1 MSWEQIRLRDIG
13 RWYGGGTPAKSNA
26 QYWSDGTIPWL
37 SPKDMG
43 TDVLAGTQDLINAAA
58 IGATAVKLVPQNA
71 VAVVVRSGILER
83 TVPVAL
89 VPFETTLNQDMK
101 AVVARDGVDPRWIA
115 WGLRAFEGRLLAET
129 RKTGTT
135 VASMDMTRFLGFE
148 LPVPPL
154 DEQRRI
160 LTILGDQL
168 SRVDAAD
175 RSFALVEQRL
185 DALRAST
192 LAELLANSGSLGETV
207 PLGDLGAIGTGGT
220 PSRSMSSF
228 YDGGKIPWVTSG
240 DLSGGLIA
248 GSKQYVTEA
257 GRAAARLKR
266 FPPGTLLV
274 AMYGEGK
281 TRGTVAQLA
290 IEATINQACAAI
302 QLNDASLY
310 PWVRAVLEANYL
322 TMRSMAAG
330 GVQPN
335 LNLRL
340 VRSIP
345 VPVPAAADRDR
356 LLRRMEQIG
365 NADRGLRGPLATSRR
380 RSTAIRRSL
389 LAAAFSG
396 RLSAASSKE
405 LTLA

>member
-1 MSWEQIRLRDIG
+1 LSWEQIRLRDLG
-13 RWYGGGTPAKSNA
+13 RWYGGGTPSKSNA

-43 TDVLAGTQDLINAAA
+43 ADVLAGTQDLINAAA

-83 TVPVAL
+83 TLPVAL

-135 VASMDMTRFLGFE
+135 VASMDMTRLLGFE
-148 LPVPPL
+148 LPVPFL

-168 SRVDAAD
+168 SRLDTAD
-175 RSFALVEQRL
+175 RSFVLVDQRL
-185 DALRAST
+185 DALRVSA
-192 LAELLANSGSLGETV
+192 LAELLANSRALGETV

-220 PSRSMSSF
+220 PNRSMSSF

-240 DLSGGLIA
+240 DLSGGLIT

-281 TRGTVAQLA
+281 TRGTIAQLA
-290 IEATINQACAAI
+290 IEATINQACAAV
-302 QLNDASLY
+302 QLSDASLY

-345 VPVPAAADRDR
+345 VPIPAAADRDR
-356 LLRRMEQIG
+356 LLRRLEQIV
-365 NADRGLRGPLATSRR
+365 NAERGLRAPLATSRR
-380 RSTAIRRSL
+380 RSTAVRRSL

-396 RLSAASSKE
+396 RLTAASAKD